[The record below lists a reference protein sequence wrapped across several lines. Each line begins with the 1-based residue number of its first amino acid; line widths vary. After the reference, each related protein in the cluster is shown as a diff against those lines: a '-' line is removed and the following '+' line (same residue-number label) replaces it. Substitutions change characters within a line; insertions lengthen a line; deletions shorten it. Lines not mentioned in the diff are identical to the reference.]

1 MVQDAVLVGELVHA
15 NERLQT
21 LQVDE
26 HTLEIAKLRALRG
39 RQHVS
44 HSPRPDR
51 AEVVFVPPQPLLRGA
66 RKCS

>member
-26 HTLEIAKLRALRG
+26 HMLEIAKIRALRG

-44 HSPRPDR
+44 HRLARTEPKWCLCRRS
-51 AEVVFVPPQPLLRGA
+51 PLLRGA